1 MRFYLH
7 IDKTSFNK
15 KPVGGE
21 IGGIRSRLDEKHSQT
36 SLQEIEFAELVELIR
51 TGHTIQPCNVYSER
65 KQLTNADGSLKF
77 KKGGSPERGTTY
89 TYKGQQIF
97 FLDID
102 NETEDVFDRERIGTV
117 LSENGLCA
125 AIVYHTFSSTQEHE
139 KFRVCILLDAPV
151 ADETERNKIIHT
163 LMKLFGQ
170 AIDKS
175 CTDKPRMF
183 FGSPN
188 DIIWEDES
196 CTCSKET
203 ILKLYDD
210 LCKEEQPEPLPEMP
224 LNLSPVPSTSTQ
236 RTGLDKSI
244 SPDFDPD
251 VLLDMIDPNDL
262 EYNPDAEIGW
272 IAVSTSYKYYSTG
285 TQSFEHWMQWNQ
297 KFHHN
302 NEEANRRTW
311 NGLKGGCSDG
321 TLKEAAK
328 RFNPSEF
335 FHYSESVNV
344 KSRELNERKA
354 QRGKNFSGNQTAG
367 KNQPPKKKKYHAIR
381 LSEVQPE
388 RQEFLWYP
396 YIPIGEITV
405 MFAAGGTGK
414 SFATVGIGADITA
427 GRTLPRN
434 GMEATTARPENVL
447 YISAED
453 NESIILNRMKEA
465 GGNPNNCIV
474 LKTPKNIKEL
484 DDESFLLPQN
494 KHDSENIQA
503 FSDLLEE
510 YHPKLVIIDPWSV
523 YIGDDKNMNR
533 ANDVRGITSVLTVLA
548 KQFHCAILIVA
559 HVNKKAQADNA
570 NDAVS
575 GSTALI
581 DAARS
586 AIAVRSFGADSD
598 RRVMVQTKSNY
609 ERKEKSVVYRIINQG
624 DGVTARF
631 EWAGFS
637 DLTADDLTNS
647 ARTGKKLSDIA
658 NEKEDEEENIQ
669 AIVEV
674 ITSLSEP
681 NKKIPISYNRFRTEI
696 IDFCGED
703 FLGSQPKK
711 YLNKALTDLRSRGIG
726 IEIPA
731 GVVKGLAKDGTREE
745 NSRGFYI
752 CRLTDGSLMADAMPK

>member
-1 MRFYLH
+1 MKFVIHL
-7 IDKTSFNK
+7 DEKTFTQ
-15 KPVGGE
+15 KPIGGE
-21 IGGIRSRLDEKHSQT
+21 IGGIRTRLDENHSQT
-36 SLQEIEFAELVELIR
+36 SLHEIEFAELVELIR

-65 KQLTNADGSLKF
+65 KQLTNADGSPKLK
-77 KKGGSPERGTTY
+77 KDGSPEMGTFY
-89 TYKGQQIF
+89 EYKGQQIF

-102 NETEDVFDRERIGTV
+102 NETEDIFDFDRIAAV

-125 AIVYHTFSSTQEHE
+125 AIVYHTFSNTQEHE

-151 ADETERNKIIHT
+151 TDETERNKIIHT

-210 LCKEEQPEPLPEMP
+210 LCKKEQPEPLPEMP

-251 VLLDMIDPNDL
+251 VLLDMIDPNSL
-262 EYNPDAEIGW
+262 EYGEW
-272 IAVSTSYKYYSTG
+272 LTVSASYKFYETG
-285 TQSFEHWMQWNQ
+285 AQSFDYWLNWCKGYQ
-297 KFHHN
+297 KDN
-302 NEEANRRTW
+302 ARADQNTW
-311 NGLKGGCSDG
+311 NSLNGKGVTKASLLHFAELHSPSAYQSYVDG
-321 TLKEAAK
+321 MNT
-328 RFNPSEF
+328 
-335 FHYSESVNV
+335 
-344 KSRELNERKA
+344 KSRELKERKA
-354 QRGKNFSGNQTAG
+354 QREKKFNGNQTAG
-367 KNQPPKKKKYHAIR
+367 NNQPPNKKKYHAIR

-434 GMEATTARPENVL
+434 GMETTTARPENVL

-624 DGVTARF
+624 DGITARF

-637 DLTADDLTNS
+637 DLTADDLTNA

-674 ITSLSEP
+674 ITSLSVP

-711 YLNKALTDLRSRGIG
+711 YINKALTDLRSRGIG
-726 IEIPA
+726 IEIPV
-731 GVVKGLAKDGTREE
+731 GSVTGLAKDGTRETK
-745 NSRGFYI
+745 SRGFYI